1 MNLRL
6 AALLMA
12 LFLIP
17 GATVSA
23 SGKRGTKATVSLHI
37 ETEGTDNPK
46 MIFPYT
52 VEGKQRFFRRMP
64 EIMTNDV
71 EAFSPFPSEAGG
83 DDYGAVFKLT
93 ARAARRYA
101 AISSANQGRWM
112 IIQVNG
118 RAVDVLFIDK
128 AVEDGLI
135 VVWKGLTLADTSTLD
150 DEKPRINADGKKNK
164 E

>member
-17 GATVSA
+17 SATVLA
-23 SGKRGTKATVSLHI
+23 SGKRSSKATVSLHI

-52 VEGKQRFFRRMP
+52 VEGQQRYFRRMP

-71 EAFSPFPSEAGG
+71 EAFSPFPSEVGG

-112 IIQVNG
+112 IVQVNG
-118 RAVDVLFIDK
+118 RAVDVLYIDK
-128 AVEDGLI
+128 PVDDGLI
-135 VVWKGLTLADTSTLD
+135 VVWKGITLADTTTLD
-150 DEKPRINADGKKNK
+150 DAKPRIEAKGKKDK